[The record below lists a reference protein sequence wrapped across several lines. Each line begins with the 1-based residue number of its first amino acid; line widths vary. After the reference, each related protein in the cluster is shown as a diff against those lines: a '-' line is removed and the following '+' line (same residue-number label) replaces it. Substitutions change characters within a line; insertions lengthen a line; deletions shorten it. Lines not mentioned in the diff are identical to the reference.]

1 MSEAPKFFSRGFL
14 AGLIA
19 FALLMSAPAEGQ
31 AKRKKRGKK
40 GRIVSVD
47 FDDELRIKGRLM
59 GPSIFSLFQK
69 KELNYG
75 KLIKPREHFLP
86 EMRRTLEDID

>member
-1 MSEAPKFFSRGFL
+1 MSRIFVVLLAVFFTVFSGP
-14 AGLIA
+14 A
-19 FALLMSAPAEGQ
+19 FG
-31 AKRKKRGKK
+31 KTRKKRGRKS
-40 GRIVSVD
+40 RIVSVD
-47 FDDELRIKGRLM
+47 FDDELRVQGRLM

-86 EMRRTLEDID
+86 EMRRTLDDIR

>member
-1 MSEAPKFFSRGFL
+1 MKKFFSAVL
-14 AGLIA
+14 AAFFAIA
-19 FALLMSAPAEGQ
+19 AMLSAGEAYAK
-31 AKRKKRGKK
+31 AKRSKKGKK

-86 EMRRTLEDID
+86 EMRRTLEDIP